1 MVDWVLWHHKYNIT
15 AHTRGGIF
23 CQGQVWQIV
32 LLRHCLVQWF
42 LVVLM
47 LFGYVIWKTKPLSI
61 VQIVQNVIFQDVIH
75 EDLKYTVRLK
85 QKNVMNI
92 WFPEITSGF
101 LMDWNSSRSICVQSF
116 SKVAVIWSLCINVK
130 FFPTIFQIGSHV
142 LEANLHKSSKNVNYL
157 ARILHLSDSMR
168 FAMVAAFSSPLE
180 RGLLHII
187 LELLSQIKKKQTKR
201 NTFE

>member
-1 MVDWVLWHHKYNIT
+1 
-15 AHTRGGIF
+15 
-23 CQGQVWQIV
+23 
-32 LLRHCLVQWF
+32 
-42 LVVLM
+42 
-47 LFGYVIWKTKPLSI
+47 
-61 VQIVQNVIFQDVIH
+61 
-75 EDLKYTVRLK
+75 
-85 QKNVMNI
+85 
-92 WFPEITSGF
+92 
-101 LMDWNSSRSICVQSF
+101 
-116 SKVAVIWSLCINVK
+116 
-130 FFPTIFQIGSHV
+130 